1 MCHVTPPSTTPPDM
15 LVVISAVVLVD
26 SVDTPTVMR
35 QMRELVGLSNSYI
48 SAKDSNSDVIL
59 LGNIAKYLMYL
70 FKVCCLVECHVTT
83 M

>member
-1 MCHVTPPSTTPPDM
+1 MIP
-15 LVVISAVVLVD
+15 AVVHVD
-26 SVDTPTVMR
+26 SVDTPTVIR
-35 QMRELVGLSNSYI
+35 QMRELVGVSNSYI

-70 FKVCCLVECHVTT
+70 FKVGSPVGV